1 MMVLVSFILYYEKIL
16 HAQKEQNAQKAQK
29 VTFFILDVICTQKA
43 QKAQDFKQAASSSLM
58 FLCAQ
63 KCCLLCFYS
72 LMCVLCFLCQT
83 SDFLPLRCFLCA
95 FKTVF
100 VFICLCTF
108 YAFLCVWD
116 LLVRKYKTP

>member
-1 MMVLVSFILYYEKIL
+1 MMVLVSFILSYEKIL

-29 VTFFILDVICTQKA
+29 VTFFILDVLFTQKA

-83 SDFLPLRCFLCA
+83 IDFLPLRCFLCA
-95 FKTVF
+95 FKLLLFLFAYVRFMLF
-100 VFICLCTF
+100 VRVGSSCKK
-108 YAFLCVWD
+108 V
-116 LLVRKYKTP
+116 